1 MVTLRMKPIIPKDIN
16 KKALFDE
23 LEKEMKAIQKE
34 MTKDFDSTVQTWSN
48 KPKFDKE
55 FESSKSRIRIFTGTS
70 NEIYGYVSGGT
81 RPHRIMPKKGKALRF
96 RGSYRAKTS
105 PGVIGSKAGGASG
118 GEVFSKG
125 VNHPGTKARK
135 FDEAIG
141 KKWDRPFR
149 SRIDKAIDRAR
160 KKSGHAI

>member
-1 MVTLRMKPIIPKDIN
+1 MVALRMKPIIPKDIN
-16 KKALFDE
+16 KKALFNE
-23 LEKEMKAIQKE
+23 LEKEMKATHKE
-34 MTKDFDSTVQTWSN
+34 VGKDFDSTVATFHN
-48 KPKFDKE
+48 KPKFTQE
-55 FESSKSRIRIFTGTS
+55 FESNDRRIRFFTGTD
-70 NEIYGYVSGGT
+70 NEIYVMLSKGT

-135 FDEAIG
+135 FPETIG
-141 KKWDRPFR
+141 KKWERPFNR
-149 SRIDKAIDRAR
+149 RITGAIDRAR

>member
-1 MVTLRMKPIIPKDIN
+1 MTTLRMKPIIPKEIN

-23 LEKEMKAIQKE
+23 LENEMKAIQKE
-34 MTKDFDSTVQTWSN
+34 MAKDFDSTVQTWNN

-55 FESSKSRIRIFTGTS
+55 FESSKSRIRIFTGTGD
-70 NEIYGYVSGGT
+70 EIYGYVSEGT
-81 RPHRIMPKKGKALRF
+81 KPHRIMPKGRALRF
-96 RGSYRAKTS
+96 RGTYRAKTS
-105 PGVIGSKAGGASG
+105 PGVIGSKSGGASG
-118 GEVFSKG
+118 AEVFSKG

-149 SRIDKAIDRAR
+149 NRIDKAIDRAR
-160 KKSGHAI
+160 RKSGHAI